1 MSKIIFV
8 NGTFDI
14 LHPGH
19 VQLLNYARSLGDSLL
34 VGIDSDQR
42 VRELKGNSR
51 PINSQ
56 DDRKLMLE
64 SLRSVDTVWIFNT
77 DQELEDICRL
87 YRPVMVKGSD
97 YKGQHIIG
105 HQYCK
110 EIVFYDRIE
119 PYSTTRAI
127 QDIGSR

>member
-1 MSKIIFV
+1 MKTIFV

-19 VQLLNYARSLGDSLL
+19 VQLLNYARSLGNSLI
-34 VGIDSDQR
+34 VAIDSDRR
-42 VRELKGNSR
+42 VRELKGKDR
-51 PINSQ
+51 PINSE
-56 DDRKLMLE
+56 DDRKFMLE
-64 SLRSVDTVWIFNT
+64 NLSSVDSVWLFDN

-87 YRPVMVKGSD
+87 YNPVMVKGSD
-97 YKGQHIIG
+97 YRGRAIVGQ
-105 HQYCK
+105 QYCK

-127 QDIGSR
+127 QDISSR

>member
-1 MSKIIFV
+1 MKTIFV

-19 VQLLNYARSLGDSLL
+19 VQLLNYARSLGDSLI
-34 VGIDSDQR
+34 VAIDSDRR
-42 VRELKGNSR
+42 VRELKGKDR
-51 PINSQ
+51 PINSE
-56 DDRKLMLE
+56 DDRKFMLE
-64 SLRSVDTVWIFNT
+64 NLCSVDNVWIFNN

-87 YRPVMVKGSD
+87 YNPVMVKGSD
-97 YKGQHIIG
+97 YQGRHIIG
-105 HQYCK
+105 QQYCK

-127 QDIGSR
+127 QDISSR

>member
-1 MSKIIFV
+1 MKTIFV

-19 VQLLNYARSLGDSLL
+19 VQLLNYARSLGDSLI
-34 VGIDSDQR
+34 VAIDSDQR
-42 VRELKGNSR
+42 VRELKGNNR
-51 PINSQ
+51 PINSE
-56 DDRKLMLE
+56 DDRKPMLE
-64 SLRSVDTVWIFNT
+64 SLRSIDSVWIFNN

-87 YRPVMVKGSD
+87 YNPVMVKGSD
-97 YKGQHIIG
+97 YKGKRIVGQ
-105 HQYCK
+105 QYCK

-127 QDIGSR
+127 QDISSR

>member
-1 MSKIIFV
+1 MKTIFV

-19 VQLLNYARSLGDSLL
+19 VQLLNYARSLGDSLI
-34 VGIDSDQR
+34 VAIDSDQR
-42 VRELKGNSR
+42 VQELKGDNR
-51 PINSQ
+51 PINPE

-64 SLRSVDTVWIFNT
+64 SLRSVDSVWIFNS

-87 YRPVMVKGSD
+87 YNPVMVKGSD
-97 YKGQHIIG
+97 YQGRHIIG
-105 HQYCK
+105 QQYCK

-127 QDIGSR
+127 QDISSR

>member
-1 MSKIIFV
+1 MKTIFV

-19 VQLLNYARSLGDSLL
+19 VQLLNYARSLGDSLI
-34 VGIDSDQR
+34 VAIDSDQR
-42 VRELKGNSR
+42 VRELKGDNR
-51 PINSQ
+51 PINPE

-64 SLRSVDTVWIFNT
+64 SLRSVDSVWIFNS

-87 YRPVMVKGSD
+87 YNPVMVKGSD
-97 YKGQHIIG
+97 YQGRTIIG
-105 HQYCK
+105 QQYCK

-127 QDIGSR
+127 QDISSR

>member
-1 MSKIIFV
+1 MKTIFV

-19 VQLLNYARSLGDSLL
+19 VQLLNYARSLGDSLI
-34 VGIDSDQR
+34 VAIDSDRR
-42 VRELKGNSR
+42 VRELKGKDRPVNSE
-51 PINSQ
+51 N
-56 DDRKLMLE
+56 DRKFMLE
-64 SLRSVDTVWIFNT
+64 NLCSVDSVWLFDSN
-77 DQELEDICRL
+77 QELEDICRL
-87 YRPVMVKGSD
+87 YNPVMVKGSD
-97 YKGQHIIG
+97 YRGRHIIG

>member
-1 MSKIIFV
+1 MKTIFV

-19 VQLLNYARSLGDSLL
+19 VQLLNYARSLGDSLI
-34 VGIDSDQR
+34 VAIDSNQR
-42 VRELKGNSR
+42 VQELKGKDR
-51 PINSQ
+51 PINSE
-56 DDRKLMLE
+56 DDRKFMLE
-64 SLRSVDTVWIFNT
+64 NLRSVDTVWIFNS

-87 YRPVMVKGSD
+87 YNPIMVKGSD
-97 YKGQHIIG
+97 YRGRTIIG
-105 HQYCK
+105 QQYCK

-127 QDIGSR
+127 QDIGNR

>member
-1 MSKIIFV
+1 MKTIFV

-19 VQLLNYARSLGDSLL
+19 VQLLNYARSLGDSLI
-34 VGIDSDQR
+34 VAIDSDQR
-42 VRELKGNSR
+42 VRKLKGKDR
-51 PINSQ
+51 PINSE

-64 SLRSVDTVWIFNT
+64 SLRSVDTVWIFNS

-87 YRPVMVKGSD
+87 YNPVMVKGSD
-97 YKGQHIIG
+97 YRDRAIVGQ
-105 HQYCK
+105 QYCK

-127 QDIGSR
+127 QDISSR

>member
-1 MSKIIFV
+1 MKTIFV

-34 VGIDSDQR
+34 VAIDGDQR
-42 VRELKGNSR
+42 VQELKGSSR
-51 PINSQ
+51 PINSE

-64 SLRSVDTVWIFNT
+64 NLRSVDTVWIFNSY
-77 DQELEDICRL
+77 QELEDICRL
-87 YRPVMVKGSD
+87 YNPIMVKGSD
-97 YKGQHIIG
+97 YRGRTIIG
-105 HQYCK
+105 QQYCK

-127 QDIGSR
+127 QDIGNR

>member
-1 MSKIIFV
+1 MKTIFV

-19 VQLLNYARSLGDSLL
+19 VQLLNYARSLGDSLI
-34 VGIDSDQR
+34 VAIDSDRR
-42 VRELKGNSR
+42 VRELKGNDR
-51 PINSQ
+51 PINSE
-56 DDRKLMLE
+56 DNRKFMLE
-64 SLRSVDTVWIFNT
+64 NLRSVDAVQFFDS

-87 YRPVMVKGSD
+87 YNPIMVKGSD
-97 YKGQHIIG
+97 YRGRTIIG
-105 HQYCK
+105 QQYCK

-127 QDIGSR
+127 QDISSR

>member
-1 MSKIIFV
+1 MKTIFV

-19 VQLLNYARSLGDSLL
+19 VQLLNYARSLGDSLI
-34 VGIDSDQR
+34 VAIDSDRR
-42 VRELKGNSR
+42 VRELKGDGR
-51 PINSQ
+51 PINSE

-64 SLRSVDTVWIFNT
+64 SLRSVDTVWFFDS

-87 YRPVMVKGSD
+87 YNPIMVKGSD
-97 YKGQHIIG
+97 YKGKHIVG
-105 HQYCK
+105 QQYCK

-119 PYSTTRAI
+119 PYSTTQTI
-127 QDIGSR
+127 QDISSR

>member
-1 MSKIIFV
+1 MKTIFV

-19 VQLLNYARSLGDSLL
+19 VQLLNYARSLGDSLI
-34 VGIDSDQR
+34 VAIDSDQR
-42 VRELKGNSR
+42 VRELKGKDR
-51 PINSQ
+51 PINSE
-56 DDRKLMLE
+56 DDRKFMLE
-64 SLRSVDTVWIFNT
+64 NLCSVDSDWLFDS

-87 YRPVMVKGSD
+87 YNPVMVKGSD
-97 YKGQHIIG
+97 YRGRAIVGQ
-105 HQYCK
+105 QYCK

-119 PYSTTRAI
+119 PYSTTRTI

>member
-1 MSKIIFV
+1 MKTIFV

-34 VGIDSDQR
+34 VAIDGDQR
-42 VRELKGNSR
+42 VQELKGSGR
-51 PINSQ
+51 PINSE

-64 SLRSVDTVWIFNT
+64 SLRSVDTVWIFNS

-87 YRPVMVKGSD
+87 YNPVMVKGSD
-97 YKGQHIIG
+97 YKGRPILG

-127 QDIGSR
+127 QDISSR

>member
-1 MSKIIFV
+1 MKIIFV

-19 VQLLNYARSLGDSLL
+19 VQLLNYARSLGDSLI
-34 VGIDSDQR
+34 VAIDSDQR
-42 VRELKGNSR
+42 VRELKGDTR
-51 PINSQ
+51 PINSE

-64 SLRSVDTVWIFNT
+64 SLRSVDTVWIFNS

-87 YRPVMVKGSD
+87 YNPVMVKGSD
-97 YKGQHIIG
+97 YRGCTIIG
-105 HQYCK
+105 QQYCK

-127 QDIGSR
+127 QDISSR

>member
-1 MSKIIFV
+1 MKTIFV

-34 VGIDSDQR
+34 VAIDGDQR
-42 VRELKGNSR
+42 VQELKGSGR
-51 PINSQ
+51 PINSE

-64 SLRSVDTVWIFNT
+64 SLRSVDTVWIFNS

-87 YRPVMVKGSD
+87 YNPVMVKGSD
-97 YKGQHIIG
+97 YRGRHIIG

>member
-1 MSKIIFV
+1 MKTIFV

-34 VGIDSDQR
+34 VAIDGDQR
-42 VRELKGNSR
+42 VQELKGSGR
-51 PINSQ
+51 PINSE

-64 SLRSVDTVWIFNT
+64 SLRSVDSVWIFNS

-87 YRPVMVKGSD
+87 YNPVMVKGSD
-97 YKGQHIIG
+97 YKGRHIIG

>member
-1 MSKIIFV
+1 MKTIFV

-19 VQLLNYARSLGDSLL
+19 VQLLNYARSLGDSLI
-34 VGIDSDQR
+34 VAIDSDQR
-42 VRELKGNSR
+42 VRELKGDNR
-51 PINSQ
+51 PINPE

-64 SLRSVDTVWIFNT
+64 SLRSVDNVWIFNS

-87 YRPVMVKGSD
+87 YNPVMVKGSD
-97 YKGQHIIG
+97 YQGRHIIG
-105 HQYCK
+105 QQYCK

-127 QDIGSR
+127 QDISSR

>member
-1 MSKIIFV
+1 MKTIFV

-34 VGIDSDQR
+34 VAIDGDQR
-42 VRELKGNSR
+42 VQELKGSGR
-51 PINSQ
+51 PINSE
-56 DDRKLMLE
+56 DNRKFMLE
-64 SLRSVDTVWIFNT
+64 NLRSVDTVWIFNS

-87 YRPVMVKGSD
+87 YNPVMVKGSD
-97 YKGQHIIG
+97 YKDKHIIG
-105 HQYCK
+105 QQYCK

-127 QDIGSR
+127 QDIGNR

>member
-1 MSKIIFV
+1 MKTIFV

-19 VQLLNYARSLGDSLL
+19 VQLLNYARSLGDSLI
-34 VGIDSDQR
+34 VAIDSDRR
-42 VRELKGNSR
+42 VRELKGKDR
-51 PINSQ
+51 PINSE
-56 DDRKLMLE
+56 DDRKFMLE
-64 SLRSVDTVWIFNT
+64 NLCSVDSVWLFDS

-87 YRPVMVKGSD
+87 YNPVMVKGSD
-97 YKGQHIIG
+97 YRDRAIVGQ
-105 HQYCK
+105 QYCK

-127 QDIGSR
+127 QDISSR

>member
-1 MSKIIFV
+1 MKTIFV

-19 VQLLNYARSLGDSLL
+19 VQLLNYARSLGDSLI
-34 VGIDSDQR
+34 VAIDSDRR
-42 VRELKGNSR
+42 VRELKGKDR
-51 PINSQ
+51 PINSE

-64 SLRSVDTVWIFNT
+64 SLRSVDTVWIFNS

-87 YRPVMVKGSD
+87 YNPVMVKGSD
-97 YKGQHIIG
+97 YQGRHIIG
-105 HQYCK
+105 QQYCK

-127 QDIGSR
+127 QDISSR

>member
-1 MSKIIFV
+1 MKTIFV

-19 VQLLNYARSLGDSLL
+19 VQLLNYARSLGDSLI
-34 VGIDSDQR
+34 VAIDSDRR
-42 VRELKGNSR
+42 VRELKGARR
-51 PINSQ
+51 PINSE

-64 SLRSVDTVWIFNT
+64 SLRSVDTVWFFDS

-87 YRPVMVKGSD
+87 YNPVMVKGSD
-97 YKGQHIIG
+97 YKGKHIIG
-105 HQYCK
+105 QQYCK

-127 QDIGSR
+127 QDISSR

>member
-1 MSKIIFV
+1 MKTIFV

-19 VQLLNYARSLGDSLL
+19 VQLLNYARSLGDSLI
-34 VGIDSDQR
+34 VAIDSDRR
-42 VRELKGNSR
+42 VRELKGANR
-51 PINSQ
+51 PINSD
-56 DDRKLMLE
+56 DDRKFMLE
-64 SLRSVDTVWIFNT
+64 NLRSVDTVWFFDT

-87 YRPVMVKGSD
+87 YNPIMVKGSD
-97 YKGQHIIG
+97 YRGRTIIG
-105 HQYCK
+105 QQYCK

-119 PYSTTRAI
+119 PYSTTRTI

>member
-1 MSKIIFV
+1 MKTIFV

-19 VQLLNYARSLGDSLL
+19 VQLLNYARSLGDSLI
-34 VGIDSDQR
+34 VAIDSDRR
-42 VRELKGNSR
+42 VRELKGKDRPVNSE
-51 PINSQ
+51 N
-56 DDRKLMLE
+56 DRKFMLE
-64 SLRSVDTVWIFNT
+64 NLCSVDSVWLFDSN
-77 DQELEDICRL
+77 QELEDICRL
-87 YRPVMVKGSD
+87 YNPVMVKGSD
-97 YKGQHIIG
+97 YRGRAIVGQ
-105 HQYCK
+105 QYCK

>member
-1 MSKIIFV
+1 MKTIFV

-19 VQLLNYARSLGDSLL
+19 VQLLNYARSLGDSLI
-34 VGIDSDQR
+34 VAIDSDQR
-42 VRELKGNSR
+42 VRELKGDNR
-51 PINSQ
+51 PINSE

-64 SLRSVDTVWIFNT
+64 SLRSVDSVWIFNN

-87 YRPVMVKGSD
+87 YNPVMVKGSD
-97 YKGQHIIG
+97 YKGKHIIG
-105 HQYCK
+105 QQYCK

-127 QDIGSR
+127 QDISSR

>member
-1 MSKIIFV
+1 MKIIFV

-34 VGIDSDQR
+34 VAIDGDQR
-42 VRELKGNSR
+42 VQELKGSGR
-51 PINSQ
+51 PINSE

-64 SLRSVDTVWIFNT
+64 SLRSVDSVWIFNS

-87 YRPVMVKGSD
+87 YNPVMVKGSD
-97 YKGQHIIG
+97 YQGRHIIG
-105 HQYCK
+105 QQYCK

-127 QDIGSR
+127 QDISSR

>member
-1 MSKIIFV
+1 MKTIFV

-19 VQLLNYARSLGDSLL
+19 VQLLNYARSLGDSLI
-34 VGIDSDQR
+34 VAIDSDRR
-42 VRELKGNSR
+42 VRELKGKDR
-51 PINSQ
+51 PINSE
-56 DDRKLMLE
+56 DDRKFMLE
-64 SLRSVDTVWIFNT
+64 NLSSVDSVWLFDS

-87 YRPVMVKGSD
+87 YNPVMVKGSD
-97 YKGQHIIG
+97 YRDRAIVGQ
-105 HQYCK
+105 QYCK

>member
-1 MSKIIFV
+1 MKPIFV

-19 VQLLNYARSLGDSLL
+19 VQLLNYARSLGDSLI
-34 VGIDSDQR
+34 VAIDSDQR
-42 VRELKGNSR
+42 VRELKGASR
-51 PINSQ
+51 PINSE

-64 SLRSVDTVWIFNT
+64 SLRSVDTVWIFNN

-87 YRPVMVKGSD
+87 YTPVMVKGSD
-97 YKGQHIIG
+97 YRGRTIIG
-105 HQYCK
+105 QQYCK

-119 PYSTTRAI
+119 PYSTTQAI
-127 QDIGSR
+127 QDISSR

>member
-1 MSKIIFV
+1 MKTIFV

-34 VGIDSDQR
+34 VAIDGDQR
-42 VRELKGNSR
+42 VRELKGSGR
-51 PINSQ
+51 PINSE

-64 SLRSVDTVWIFNT
+64 SLRSVDTVWIFNS

-87 YRPVMVKGSD
+87 YNPIMVKGSD
-97 YKGQHIIG
+97 YKGRHIIG

>member
-1 MSKIIFV
+1 MKTIFV

-19 VQLLNYARSLGDSLL
+19 VQLLNYARSLGDSLI
-34 VGIDSDQR
+34 VAIDSDRR
-42 VRELKGNSR
+42 VRELKGDGR
-51 PINSQ
+51 PINSE

-64 SLRSVDTVWIFNT
+64 SLRSVDTVWFFDS

-87 YRPVMVKGSD
+87 YNPVMVKGSD
-97 YKGQHIIG
+97 YKGKHIVG
-105 HQYCK
+105 QQYCK

-119 PYSTTRAI
+119 PYSTTQTI
-127 QDIGSR
+127 QDISSR